1 MINRR
6 WTHLHDL
13 FVCKIIFAALKEKIE
28 YFLSGIYINKF
39 CIPFWNSFHWLDR
52 IVVTIIRDARVEISE
67 KTTLAQSGEEK
78 KWMKGKK

>member
-67 KTTLAQSGEEK
+67 KNNIGTIGR
-78 KWMKGKK
+78 GKKVNEG